1 MNDIDHPET
10 LGGPHFDPAIIGPNG
25 RLQRFHK
32 GPKTKKPTSSQL
44 LLERKQAQLIDAQ
57 LAEMERQRLQPTP
70 EAPKALPALAPP
82 TSTNS
87 ADTAQAE
94 ADARRK
100 SLRRMAP
107 GRSTIFAGE
116 TSAAVGGRKT
126 ILG

>member
-1 MNDIDHPET
+1 MIDHPDT
-10 LGGPHFDPAIIGPNG
+10 LGGPHYDRALFGPGG
-25 RLQRFHK
+25 RLTRLHK
-32 GPKTKKPTSSQL
+32 GAKPSDPSPSQVK
-44 LLERKQAQLIDAQ
+44 LEKEQARLVQEQ

-70 EAPKALPALAPP
+70 EAPKALPPMAPP
-82 TSTNS
+82 SATNS

-100 SLRRMAP
+100 ALKRMAP

-116 TSAAVGGRKT
+116 TSASVGGRKT

>member
-1 MNDIDHPET
+1 MIDHPET
-10 LGGPHFDPAIIGPNG
+10 LGGPHYDPAMIGPSG
-25 RLQRFHK
+25 RLARLHK
-32 GPKTKKPTSSQL
+32 GAPKPKGPSAAQIELEKNQL
-44 LLERKQAQLIDAQ
+44 KLIKEQ

-70 EAPKALPALAPP
+70 EAPKALPAMAPP

-107 GRSTIFAGE
+107 GRSTIFAGQ